1 MYRQRETAQRD
12 DMEKKEREEFMTKK
26 RIVLL
31 LGLVLVL
38 SLITVTAWATLPP
51 TEPDQ
56 KQVLALT
63 GNVRLQCR
71 DHPDHSETFDYYP
84 SGFSVSDRLFE
95 NGEFICTLTVF
106 GESFLHRFNRLSD
119 QYHHILAGSGTLKLR
134 LKYDAAAQAWVVADE
149 GFQNGSLTF
158 AVICAEPAAPT
169 AAEMAQMPLC
179 AAVSDLDNY
188 DHRQYALDPGALDF
202 ENGWSYWVEYQDM
215 WGYCVPFDATDI
227 IRQYNRDT
235 GRNNLLVWG
244 GHITLYYQNGAW
256 TYIEDDALSEG
267 QIAAAPAPTA
277 EELKEMGLRVYVC
290 CAESKHDTKSDFPL
304 PTDGQLTFTPV
315 WNKVEQRS
323 EYCVSLTAAAA
334 DSYVAQYSAAVGK
347 DHTRIY
353 TGNAILYWY
362 DGGAAVYADAEPPL
376 DPPVR
381 QRGWY
386 LDRTELDLAAECRD
400 DPIIPARR
408 PGRRT
413 GQQVIESAKTCDGGI
428 ALYAGLSLLSLTGSA
443 VLGKKKF

>member
-1 MYRQRETAQRD
+1 MYR
-12 DMEKKEREEFMTKK
+12 
-26 RIVLL
+26 
-31 LGLVLVL
+31 
-38 SLITVTAWATLPP
+38 S
-51 TEPDQ
+51 
-56 KQVLALT
+56 
-63 GNVRLQCR
+63 
-71 DHPDHSETFDYYP
+71 
-84 SGFSVSDRLFE
+84 
-95 NGEFICTLTVF
+95 
-106 GESFLHRFNRLSD
+106 
-119 QYHHILAGSGTLKLR
+119 GSGNLLR
-134 LKYDAAAQAWVVADE
+134 FLTEYRTIFLQKVVFRCI
-149 GFQNGSLTF
+149 GNGRLRKETTWRKRK
-158 AVICAEPAAPT
+158 E
-169 AAEMAQMPLC
+169 QMPLC

-202 ENGWSYWVEYQDM
+202 ENGWSYWVEFQDM

-227 IRQYNRDT
+227 IHQYNRDT

-381 QRGWY
+381 QRGWC
-386 LDRTELDLAAECRD
+386 LDRTELDLTAECRD

>member
-38 SLITVTAWATLPP
+38 SLLTVTAWATLPP
-51 TEPDQ
+51 LEPNQ
-56 KQVLALT
+56 EQVLALT

-95 NGEFICTLTVF
+95 NGESICTLTVF

-134 LKYDAAAQAWVVADE
+134 LKYDAAAQQAWVVADE
-149 GFQNGSLTF
+149 GFQKGSLTF

-256 TYIEDDALSEG
+256 TYIEDNALSEG

-323 EYCVSLTAAAA
+323 EYCVSLPTAMWRSTARPWVRITPGDIPAMRFCTGMMAAPRYTPMP
-334 DSYVAQYSAAVGK
+334 SRRWIRLCGSAAGIWIG
-347 DHTRIY
+347 RSW
-353 TGNAILYWY
+353 ILPLSAGMIRSFLPG
-362 DGGAAVYADAEPPL
+362 DPAAEPAN
-376 DPPVR
+376 R
-381 QRGWY
+381 
-386 LDRTELDLAAECRD
+386 
-400 DPIIPARR
+400 
-408 PGRRT
+408 
-413 GQQVIESAKTCDGGI
+413 
-428 ALYAGLSLLSLTGSA
+428 
-443 VLGKKKF
+443 

>member
-1 MYRQRETAQRD
+1 
-12 DMEKKEREEFMTKK
+12 MTKK

-31 LGLVLVL
+31 LGLVLAL
-38 SLITVTAWATLPP
+38 SLLTVTAWATLPP
-51 TEPDQ
+51 ALPDAN
-56 KQVLALT
+56 QVKELT
-63 GNVRLQCR
+63 GDVTLQCR
-71 DHPDHSETFDYYP
+71 DHSEHREAFDYKASNFEVTDTGLKNGKP
-84 SGFSVSDRLFE
+84 TCRLT
-95 NGEFICTLTVF
+95 IS
-106 GESFLHRFNRLSD
+106 GESFLGRFNWLFD
-119 QYHHILAGSGTLKLR
+119 QYHHVLTGSETVTLQLEH
-134 LKYDAAAQAWVVADE
+134 DEAAQAWVVADE
-149 GFQNGSLTF
+149 GFQKGSVVFT
-158 AVICAEPAAPT
+158 VTCAEPAAPT
-169 AAEMAQMPLC
+169 AAAIGQASLY

-227 IRQYNRDT
+227 IHQYNRDT

-290 CAESKHDTKSDFPL
+290 CAENKHDTKSDFPL

-362 DGGAAVYADAEPPL
+362 DGGAAAVYADAEPPL